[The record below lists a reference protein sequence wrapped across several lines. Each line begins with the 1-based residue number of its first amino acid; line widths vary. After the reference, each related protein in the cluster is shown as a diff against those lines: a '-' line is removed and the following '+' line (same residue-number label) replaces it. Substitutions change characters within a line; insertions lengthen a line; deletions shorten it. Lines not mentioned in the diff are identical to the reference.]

1 MSLKMMASDIALAV
15 QVVIKSSLK
24 THVHQ
29 VTVAGMQGVFGQH
42 HYI

>member
-15 QVVIKSSLK
+15 QVVASLK
-24 THVHQ
+24 THVHH
-29 VTVAGMQGVFGQH
+29 VTVAAMQGVFGQH